1 MNEKRKAPS
10 AATLE
15 AAGMETAGNVF
26 PCGYFITSGG
36 SSQDGKI
43 LSLLLEGEENAL
55 SASELTQLAGFK
67 NERSL
72 RQAVDRERENSVILA
87 SDRGYFRPQPGDK
100 GVAEIRA
107 FVKRMDGRCASNR
120 RVTRKARAVLR
131 ELQHRPLDGQTDLWQ
146 GGGADG

>member
-26 PCGYFITSGG
+26 PCGYFITSRG

-100 GVAEIRA
+100 GLAEICA
-107 FVKRMDGRCASNR
+107 FVKRMDSRMKSNR
-120 RVTRKARAVLR
+120 QAVRVCKRVLKQAAKA
-131 ELQHRPLDGQTDLWQ
+131 PLDGQTDFWQ
-146 GGGADG
+146 GGDT